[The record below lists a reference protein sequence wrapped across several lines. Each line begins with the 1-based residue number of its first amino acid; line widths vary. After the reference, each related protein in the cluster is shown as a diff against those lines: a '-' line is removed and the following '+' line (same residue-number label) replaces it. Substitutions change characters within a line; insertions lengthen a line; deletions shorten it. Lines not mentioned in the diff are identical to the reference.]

1 MKRLLLLFWVFGA
14 ALYAMNTSSLFPS
27 ESPGSIQTASVTVPA
42 SSMPSG
48 VSLPAPVA
56 PSASGVVPS
65 DDLAGATKSEIAT
78 PESPKAAAR
87 RSGKAYYEW
96 SHLSRGAFVHK
107 GPSVSSPL
115 VGYYPAGTDLQL
127 LRREGGWVNIIESAS
142 LNEGWIYE
150 INVTP
155 RQPNESDEPN
165 LQASPKLLEET
176 ALEVPNETD
185 VIPKRPR
192 PNLKFKKGGKH
203 YGTTHRPRRAF
214 RFAFRFRG
222 FLR

>member
-1 MKRLLLLFWVFGA
+1 MKRLLLLFWIFGA
-14 ALYAMNTSSLFPS
+14 ALYAVNTSSLFPS

-42 SSMPSG
+42 SPMPSR

-65 DDLAGATKSEIAT
+65 DDLAEATKSEIAT
-78 PESPKAAAR
+78 TESPKSAQ
-87 RSGKAYYEW
+87 RSGEAYYEW

-115 VGYYPAGTDLQL
+115 VGYYSAGTELQL
-127 LRREGGWVNIIESAS
+127 LRWEGGWVNIVQPAS
-142 LNEGWIYE
+142 LKEGWIY
-150 INVTP
+150 VTP

-165 LQASPKLLEET
+165 LQASPKLLEES
-176 ALEVPNETD
+176 ALAVPNETD
-185 VIPKRPR
+185 VIPERPR

-203 YGTTHRPRRAF
+203 YGATRRPRRAF

>member
-14 ALYAMNTSSLFPS
+14 ALYAVNTSSLPLPS
-27 ESPGSIQTASVTVPA
+27 RSAQMQTASVTVPA
-42 SSMPSG
+42 SPMPSS
-48 VSLPAPVA
+48 VSLSAPVA

-65 DDLAGATKSEIAT
+65 DDLAGTKSEIAT
-78 PESPKAAAR
+78 TESPKSAQ
-87 RSGKAYYEW
+87 RSGEAYYER
-96 SHLSRGAFVHK
+96 SRLSRGAFVHK

-115 VGYYPAGTDLQL
+115 VGYYSAGTELQL
-127 LRREGGWVNIIESAS
+127 LRREGGWVNIVQPAS
-142 LNEGWIYE
+142 LKEGWIYE

-155 RQPNESDEPN
+155 RQSNESDEPN
-165 LQASPKLLEET
+165 LQASPKLLEES
-176 ALEVPNETD
+176 ALAVPNETD
-185 VIPKRPR
+185 VIPERPR

-203 YGTTHRPRRAF
+203 YGATRRPRRAF

>member
-14 ALYAMNTSSLFPS
+14 ALYAVNTSSLFPS
-27 ESPGSIQTASVTVPA
+27 ESPGSMQTTSFNVSASP
-42 SSMPSG
+42 MPSR
-48 VSLPAPVA
+48 VSLPVPLA

-65 DDLAGATKSEIAT
+65 DDLAGGTKSEIAT
-78 PESPKAAAR
+78 TEPPKSAQR
-87 RSGKAYYEW
+87 TGEAYYEW
-96 SHLSRGAFVHK
+96 SPLSRGAFVHK

-115 VGYYPAGTDLQL
+115 VGYYSARTELQL
-127 LRREGGWVNIIESAS
+127 LRREGGWVHIVQPGT
-142 LNEGWIYE
+142 LKEGWIYE
-150 INVTP
+150 IYVTP

-165 LQASPKLLEET
+165 LRASPKLLEET

-185 VIPKRPR
+185 VIPERPR
-192 PNLKFKKGGKH
+192 PNSKFKKGGKH
-203 YGTTHRPRRAF
+203 YGATHRPRRAF